1 MTQFKHLNQTR
12 QRLCETQKA
21 MWWAWW
27 VCVVIGVPDPRS
39 FTTASLPPSPPQEIA
54 VSFDQATNKVYISWS
69 EVQ

>member
-27 VCVVIGVPDPRS
+27 VMVEWSVSQWIQGVMMFQKIFGLYGVKRH
-39 FTTASLPPSPPQEIA
+39 
-54 VSFDQATNKVYISWS
+54 KVEKWS
-69 EVQ
+69 G